1 MTPVYIVANALSVL
15 VFLYFGSMCLFGDG
29 MREDF
34 ERFGLSRLRRLT
46 GALEVLGALGL
57 VAGLFIHALA
67 IVSGAALAL
76 LMVLGLVTRV
86 RQRDSLI
93 QMLPA
98 AVLVAINVYIA
109 WSAMGLR
116 SV

>member
-1 MTPVYIVANALSVL
+1 MTLAYIVANALSVL
-15 VFLYFGSMCLFGDG
+15 VFLYFGSMCLFGNG

-67 IVSGAALAL
+67 VVSGAALAL
-76 LMVLGLVTRV
+76 LMVLGLLTRV
-86 RQRDSLI
+86 RHRDSLN

-109 WSAMGLR
+109 WSAMELGA
-116 SV
+116 V